1 MQNGKGDKPRPIK
14 NISQFVE
21 NWDEI
26 NWSVKKSSKTSKHIK
41 TPPKK

>member
-26 NWSVKKSSKTSKHIK
+26 NWSTKKLPKPSKHSKTPSKK
-41 TPPKK
+41 

>member
-26 NWSVKKSSKTSKHIK
+26 NWSVKKSPKPIKPIKTS
-41 TPPKK
+41 PKK